1 MLGLHLI
8 QESHDFQIAFASRRT
23 LLDPSPYRFRKLQS
37 NIVSNVISLLGT
49 YDLPTDPA
57 MRTLTPD
64 SLASTS
70 AIPGCS
76 SSVVVKSKADMA
88 GWLKLEYMAPR
99 DLLTSTGVGHAPYN
113 GSLYRECH

>member
-1 MLGLHLI
+1 MILSHSLI
-8 QESHDFQIAFASRRT
+8 HCQAGNTEVA
-23 LLDPSPYRFRKLQS
+23 
-37 NIVSNVISLLGT
+37 
-49 YDLPTDPA
+49 
-57 MRTLTPD
+57 
-64 SLASTS
+64 TS